1 MKKTI
6 HTLWN
11 RSVQDY
17 ADLPAVRWLVKK
29 DIKEVSYK
37 QADEIISGLR
47 KGAAALGFEHRHIA
61 LVGTNS
67 VEWIEAYMSVVTSTN
82 TAVPLDS
89 ALPAHDLIDL
99 IDRSDSEGVFIDPKF
114 ATLAGEIKDK
124 CKKVKKIW
132 TLSDEAISG
141 TDSLNDLITAGEKS
155 DEPSAPEEEDISMIV
170 FTSGTTGKSKGVMLS
185 HRNVTASVVAS
196 LRVLQ
201 STHGIGFLPMN
212 HTFAWASALFSSN
225 VVIGWGY
232 ICRSLKDIPNDM
244 KTYHPHQI
252 AGVPLL
258 VETIYKTIW
267 RTAEKKGAA
276 DKLRKGL
283 KISNFLRK
291 FGIDIR
297 RKLFKEIIDGL
308 GGELEYLVIGG
319 AYLDPKIEK
328 GMSDFGIE
336 ILNGYGTTECSPGI
350 TLSTMFAHKLG
361 SCGKPMSCCEVKT
374 HDPDEEGVGEIWVKG
389 DNVMVGYYDD
399 PEATASVFQDGWYK
413 TGDFGRFDKDGYL
426 FYVGRKKNLIVLSNG
441 KNVSPE
447 EIEDKIMITIPYVKE
462 VVVSDEDNFITA
474 EFYLDEEACPDAK
487 ERIKQDV
494 TELNRNLPV
503 YKRILKVKTRDTE
516 FPKTT
521 TLKIKRVYK
530 D

>member
-1 MKKTI
+1 MAKKKYPKGVFMDIPEFKTAREFIENGHLKGGDNKQYIYMETAKNTRTKSFNEVWYDSTGLGQFLYKHGMSEKKVAILSDNSYYWIICFYSILTGNNTAIPLDAKLMDDDIIDIMVRSQCDAIYYSNDFAGTIEKMKQAEGVNI
-6 HTLWN
+6 SLYMRIEDFYDMIAEGH
-11 RSVQDY
+11 
-17 ADLPAVRWLVKK
+17 ADLDAGN
-29 DIKEVSYK
+29 DSY
-37 QADEIISGLR
+37 
-47 KGAAALGFEHRHIA
+47 
-61 LVGTNS
+61 
-67 VEWIEAYMSVVTSTN
+67 
-82 TAVPLDS
+82 LDH
-89 ALPAHDLIDL
+89 PPTPD
-99 IDRSDSEGVFIDPKF
+99 
-114 ATLAGEIKDK
+114 TLA
-124 CKKVKKIW
+124 
-132 TLSDEAISG
+132 AI
-141 TDSLNDLITAGEKS
+141 
-155 DEPSAPEEEDISMIV
+155 V
-170 FTSGTTGKSKGVMLS
+170 YTSGTTGRSKGVMLS

-291 FGIDIR
+291 FGIDVR

-308 GGELEYLVIGG
+308 GGQLEYLVIGG

-361 SCGKPMSCCEVKT
+361 SCGKPMSCCEVKI

-399 PEATASVFQDGWYK
+399 PEATAAVFEDGWYK
-413 TGDFGRFDKDGYL
+413 TGDYGRFDEDGFL
-426 FYVGRKKNLIVLSNG
+426 FYVGLKKNLIVLSNG

-474 EFYLDEEACPDAK
+474 EFFLDEEACPDAK
-487 ERIKQDV
+487 ERIKQ
-494 TELNRNLPV
+494 
-503 YKRILKVKTRDTE
+503 KTAYEIGRAH
-516 FPKTT
+516 
-521 TLKIKRVYK
+521 V
-530 D
+530 

>member
-141 TDSLNDLITAGEKS
+141 TDSLNDLITAGEKA

-170 FTSGTTGKSKGVMLS
+170 FTSGTTGKSKGVMLTQS
-185 HRNVTASVVAS
+185 NLYTNIEAVLYDEDPGLVFLSVLPVHHCFCLVMDWLNGFWMGAVICINDSLMHMVRNMSIFEPDVM
-196 LRVLQ
+196 L
-201 STHGIGFLPMN
+201 M
-212 HTFAWASALFSSN
+212 
-225 VVIGWGY
+225 
-232 ICRSLKDIPNDM
+232 
-244 KTYHPHQI
+244 
-252 AGVPLL
+252 VPLM
-258 VETIYKTIW
+258 VETIYKRL
-267 RTAEKKGAA
+267 RTADRTIPTDTIAKKVFGRNLKYIFTGGAHLEPYYIEEF
-276 DKLRKGL
+276 KKY
-283 KISNFLRK
+283 
-291 FGIDIR
+291 GIDVY
-297 RKLFKEIIDGL
+297 EG
-308 GGELEYLVIGG
+308 Y
-319 AYLDPKIEK
+319 
-328 GMSDFGIE
+328 GMSECSPVISSNKIGDSKAGSIGRPLPNVEIKFVNGEILVRSTSVMKGYYKMEEETEETLKDGWLHTGDKGYIDEDGFLFINGRVKNLIILSNGENISPEEIETRLGVNDLIGEIVVTGEDNMLTARIFPDPEMTGGMTDEEIHSALQE
-336 ILNGYGTTECSPGI
+336 ILNGYNSQQPTYKQLSKLVVRKYPFLKNTTKKI
-350 TLSTMFAHKLG
+350 IRA
-361 SCGKPMSCCEVKT
+361 EVYR
-374 HDPDEEGVGEIWVKG
+374 DEQG
-389 DNVMVGYYDD
+389 
-399 PEATASVFQDGWYK
+399 A
-413 TGDFGRFDKDGYL
+413 
-426 FYVGRKKNLIVLSNG
+426 
-441 KNVSPE
+441 
-447 EIEDKIMITIPYVKE
+447 
-462 VVVSDEDNFITA
+462 
-474 EFYLDEEACPDAK
+474 
-487 ERIKQDV
+487 
-494 TELNRNLPV
+494 
-503 YKRILKVKTRDTE
+503 
-516 FPKTT
+516 
-521 TLKIKRVYK
+521 
-530 D
+530 